1 MLTVHRD
8 FLLLLFF
15 VSSLSSFPSDSIKIV
30 RVLIEAQKS
39 RPIIRDEKME
49 EKKNSMTSGLE
60 RFLSLRACNLER
72 DPGIDI
78 SSRFDGD
85 GEGEGKNKWEGNS
98 SFSRKN
104 ITRN

>member
-1 MLTVHRD
+1 MTFYYYYFL
-8 FLLLLFF
+8 FLL
-15 VSSLSSFPSDSIKIV
+15 SLSLPFFPSDSIKIV

-39 RPIIRDEKME
+39 RPISFEMKKME
-49 EKKNSMTSGLE
+49 EKKNSMTSVLE